1 MSALPLAPCD
11 LVTGTKVLVYW
22 YKSTFLL
29 VQQHLFVLR
38 VAFYVQA
45 GVLIVYDMQN
55 IYVNR
60 YD

>member
-1 MSALPLAPCD
+1 VSALPLAPCY
-11 LVTGTKVLVYW
+11 LATGTKVLVYW
-22 YKSTFLL
+22 YKSTCLM

-45 GVLIVYDMQN
+45 GVVIVYDMQN